1 MNDTNHDR
9 DDVSTVCTPPEGS
22 PVHEPSTFRLDRLV
36 EGTMSWLKT
45 LTAAAVY
52 ATLLI
57 TFGVQVARVEGQ
69 SMASTLDDQ
78 DRLIVNKF
86 AYHIGKPRIGDIV
99 MLYYPA
105 EPEKAF
111 VKRVIAGPGDEV
123 HVVAGKVYRNGTMM
137 DDSFVRAEYRSHEDW
152 GPQVIP
158 AGYYFVMGDH
168 RNNSFDSRQWGFVP
182 EKYIA
187 GKVQVRW
194 WPLPHA
200 RLF

>member
-1 MNDTNHDR
+1 MSDTNPDP
-9 DDVSTVCTPPEGS
+9 DNASTLRTPPDG
-22 PVHEPSTFRLDRLV
+22 PVPGPDRFQLDRLV
-36 EGTMSWLKT
+36 EDTMSWVKT

-52 ATLLI
+52 ATLMI
-57 TFGVQVARVEGQ
+57 TFVFQIARVEGQ

-86 AYHIGKPRIGDIV
+86 AYHIGKPQVGDIV

-105 EPEKAF
+105 EPDKAF
-111 VKRVIAGPGDEV
+111 VKRVIARPGDEV
-123 HVVAGKVYRNGTMM
+123 RVVAGKVYRNGTLM
-137 DDSFVRAEYRSHEDW
+137 DDSFVRAEYHSHEDW
-152 GPQVIP
+152 GPQVMP

-168 RNNSFDSRQWGFVP
+168 RNDSFDSRQWGFVP

-187 GKVQVRW
+187 GRVQVRW